1 MNLVWIDLEMTGL
14 NPESE
19 RIVEIATVVTD
30 AKLNVLAEG
39 PSLAIKQSNALL
51 QKMDKWNREQHGKSG
66 LIDRVKESTVSET
79 EAMNLTI
86 EFLLKWV
93 NKGESPMCGN
103 SISLDRRF
111 LIKYMPEL
119 EQVFHY
125 RNIDVSTVKEL
136 ARRWNP
142 EIESGFSKKGNH
154 LALDDVYESI
164 AELAY
169 YREKFFNC

>member
-1 MNLVWIDLEMTGL
+1 
-14 NPESE
+14 
-19 RIVEIATVVTD
+19 
-30 AKLNVLAEG
+30 
-39 PSLAIKQSNALL
+39 
-51 QKMDKWNREQHGKSG
+51 MDKWNREQHGKSG
-66 LIDRVKESTVSET
+66 LIDRVKESTVSES

-93 NKGESPMCGN
+93 NQGESPMCGN

-142 EIESGFSKKGNH
+142 GIESGFNKKGNH

-169 YREKFFNC
+169 YRGKIFNC

>member
-14 NPESE
+14 NPDSE
-19 RIVEIATVVTD
+19 RIIEIATVVTD
-30 AKLNVLAEG
+30 ANLNVLAEG
-39 PSLAIKQSNALL
+39 PSLAIKQPNALL

-66 LIDRVKESTVSET
+66 LIDRVKESTVSES

-93 NKGESPMCGN
+93 NQGESPMCGN
-103 SISLDRRF
+103 SISLDRWF

-142 EIESGFSKKGNH
+142 EIESGFNKKGNH

-169 YREKFFNC
+169 YRGKIFNC

>member
-1 MNLVWIDLEMTGL
+1 MCIRD
-14 NPESE
+14 
-19 RIVEIATVVTD
+19 R
-30 AKLNVLAEG
+30 
-39 PSLAIKQSNALL
+39 
-51 QKMDKWNREQHGKSG
+51 
-66 LIDRVKESTVSET
+66 IDRVKESTVSES

-142 EIESGFSKKGNH
+142 EIESGFNKKGNH

-169 YREKFFNC
+169 YRGKIFNC